1 MSEMPDRPLNALPEA
16 GSATAQI
23 HDISFAGYDGERTA
37 VANVPLILAW
47 WSLLRAFGRRRGW
60 VAKFVP
66 FSLLG
71 LAFLPAVG
79 VLTVRGLFADQMET
93 IQLPVEM
100 LPYSNYLGLISIMIV
115 LWTALVTPELVC
127 PDIQYRV
134 TSLYFATAVSP
145 TRYVLGKWLASF
157 GALLSMTLLPV
168 LLLWIGNIMFAP
180 SVTDALRSDLDQL
193 PRIVG
198 AAVIVAVFFSTLG
211 LAIAA
216 LTGRRAY
223 AIGALVGLILGSRV
237 LSNVVSS
244 TGNEDLG
251 AAVNLVGVPI
261 QLARRLFTDNGISV
275 GADVLSYLII
285 IGLSALALL
294 NRFRSRA

>member
-1 MSEMPDRPLNALPEA
+1 MSAMPDRPSNALTEA
-16 GSATAQI
+16 SSGTAQI

-37 VANVPLILAW
+37 VAKVPLILAW
-47 WSLLRAFGRRRGW
+47 WSVLRAFGRRRGW

-71 LAFLPAVG
+71 LAFMPAVG
-79 VLTVRGLFADQMET
+79 VLTVRGLFADTLDE

-100 LPYSNYLGLISIMIV
+100 LPYSDYLGIIGTMIV

-127 PDIQYRV
+127 PDIQHRV

-145 TRYVLGKWLASF
+145 TRYVFGKWLASF
-157 GALLSMTLLPV
+157 GSLLAMTLLPV
-168 LLLWIGNIMFAP
+168 LLLWVGNIMFAP
-180 SVTDALRSDLDQL
+180 SVTDALRADLDQL

-198 AAVIVAVFFSTLG
+198 AGVIVAVFFSTLG

-216 LTGRRAY
+216 MTGRRAY
-223 AIGALVGLILGSRV
+223 AIGALVGLILGSGV
-237 LSNVVSS
+237 LSGVVSNG
-244 TGNEDLG
+244 GNDRLG
-251 AAVNLVGVPI
+251 AAVNLVGVPLD
-261 QLARRLFTDNGISV
+261 LAQRLFGDNGISV
-275 GADVLSYLII
+275 VTHAVSYVII
-285 IGLSALALL
+285 VGLSAFVLL